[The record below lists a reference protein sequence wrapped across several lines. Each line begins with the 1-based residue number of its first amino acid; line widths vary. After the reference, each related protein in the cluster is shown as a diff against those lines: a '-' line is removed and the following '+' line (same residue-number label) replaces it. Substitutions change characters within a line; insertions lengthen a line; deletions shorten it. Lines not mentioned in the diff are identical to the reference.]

1 MELNRTTARRFVGLL
16 LLVHALGHALPGMR
30 VLDVVAGT
38 TGAPPAPT
46 LSILIVASIFALTM
60 AALVA
65 GALGLLG
72 VRPFER
78 IPGPLAAAGLTA
90 SVLLLVA
97 LRPPS
102 AWVGV
107 VLTAV
112 FVVALFQQGLA
123 TDPPPARAPG
133 RRLRM
138 RDALGGLFVAYVAFI
153 GVARPWHQRWGS
165 TEKELRA
172 PLPGDRFA
180 PGDATYGIQHA
191 VTIHAP
197 AERVWPWIAQMG
209 QDRGGFYSY
218 AFLESLAGLHL
229 RNADR
234 IHTEWQDIEERQFV
248 QATPVGWLGRDEP
261 LGWRVPFAE
270 ENRVM
275 VLDDWGAFI
284 LVPRDERTTR
294 FIIRTRTATP
304 LEAWHL
310 AVAPLS
316 LLVLEPVHFV
326 MERRMMLGIKER
338 AEASAQRAESTSP

>member
-1 MELNRTTARRFVGLL
+1 MDLNRTTARRIAGLL
-16 LLVHALGHALPGMR
+16 LLLHALGHALPGMR

-65 GALGLLG
+65 SALGLLG
-72 VRPFER
+72 VRPFVR
-78 IPGPLAAAGLTA
+78 FPGPLAAAGLTA

-102 AWVGV
+102 AWIGV
-107 VLTAV
+107 MLTAL

-123 TDPPPARAPG
+123 TDPPPAPAPG

-138 RDALGGLFVAYVAFI
+138 RDALGVLFVGYVAFI
-153 GVARPWHQRWGS
+153 GMVRPWHQRWGS

-191 VTIHAP
+191 VTVHAP
-197 AERVWPWIAQMG
+197 AERVWPWIAQIG
-209 QDRGGFYSY
+209 QDRAGFYSY
-218 AFLESLAGLHL
+218 AFLENLAGLHL

-234 IHTEWQDIEERQFV
+234 IHAEWQDIEERQFV

-261 LGWRVPFAE
+261 LGWRVPFAD

-275 VLDDWGAFI
+275 VVENWGAFI
-284 LVPRDERTTR
+284 LVPHDERTTR
-294 FIIRTRTATP
+294 FIIRTRTNTP
-304 LEAWHL
+304 LRGWHL

-316 LLVLEPVHFV
+316 LLLLEPVHFV

-338 AEASAQRAESTSP
+338 VEATAQRAESTSP